1 MLKLEGVSAAY
12 GQSQVLWDVNLEIA
26 DGEAVTLIG
35 RNGVGKTTLLRTIT
49 GLHPVTGGS
58 VRLNGAQVEKS
69 PAFERARSGLAYVP
83 QGRGLFSHLSVHEN
97 LLMGLP
103 ALSGR
108 TVLPDSTGAR
118 REIPELVY
126 DLFPICRDMAG
137 RKAGN
142 LSGGQQQQVAI
153 GRALVTQPRYLLLD
167 EPTEGIQPSIVQ
179 EIEAALT
186 RVRRELRVAV
196 LLVEQY
202 LDFAWAFADR
212 YYVMQKGRMVET
224 GLTADTPTRD
234 VQRYLGV

>member
-1 MLKLEGVSAAY
+1 MLKLENVTAAY
-12 GQSQVLWDVNLEIA
+12 GQSPVLFGIDLEVRDA
-26 DGEAVTLIG
+26 EAVTLIG

-49 GLHPVTGGS
+49 GLHPVTGGG
-58 VRLNGAQVEKS
+58 VRLNGAQVEKEA
-69 PAFERARSGLAYVP
+69 AFTRARNGLAYVP
-83 QGRGLFSHLSVHEN
+83 QGRGLFGHLTVEEN

-108 TVLPDSTGAR
+108 ATAK
-118 REIPELVY
+118 REIPNLVY

-186 RVRRELRVAV
+186 RVRTELRVAV

-202 LDFAWAFADR
+202 LDFAWSFADR
-212 YYVMQKGRMVET
+212 YYVMQKGRVVET
-224 GLTADTPTRD
+224 GLTAETPTHA

>member
-1 MLKLEGVSAAY
+1 MLKLEGVTAAY
-12 GQSQVLWDVNLEIA
+12 GQSPVLFGIDLEVA
-26 DGEAVTLIG
+26 DAEAVTLIG
-35 RNGVGKTTLLRTIT
+35 RNGVGKTTLLRAIT
-49 GLHPVTGGS
+49 GLHPVTGGG
-58 VRLNGAQVEKS
+58 VRLNGAQVEREA
-69 PAFERARSGLAYVP
+69 AFTRARSGLAYVP
-83 QGRGLFSHLSVHEN
+83 QGRGLFGHLTVEEN

-108 TVLPDSTGAR
+108 ATAK

-137 RKAGN
+137 RRAGN

-186 RVRRELRVAV
+186 RVRTELRVAV

-202 LDFAWAFADR
+202 LDFAWSFADR
-212 YYVMQKGRMVET
+212 YYVMQKGRVVET
-224 GLTADTPTRD
+224 GNTADTPTHA

>member
-12 GQSQVLWDVNLEIA
+12 GQSQVLWDVNLEVA

-35 RNGVGKTTLLRTIT
+35 RNGVGKTTLLRTIA
-49 GLHPVTGGS
+49 GLHPLLAGQVS
-58 VRLNGAQVEKS
+58 LNGEQVERD
-69 PAFERARSGLAYVP
+69 PAFTRARSGLAYVP
-83 QGRGLFSHLSVHEN
+83 QGRGLFPHLSVHEN

-108 TVLPDSTGAR
+108 QAAKQELPAL
-118 REIPELVY
+118 IY
-126 DLFPICRDMAG
+126 DLFPILHDMAG

-186 RVRRELRVAV
+186 RVRQELRVAV

-212 YYVMQKGRMVET
+212 YYVMQKGRVVET
-224 GLTADTPTRD
+224 GLTDQTPTGD

>member
-1 MLKLEGVSAAY
+1 MLKLEGVSAAH

-49 GLHPVTGGS
+49 GLHPVTAGG
-58 VRLNGAQVEKS
+58 VRLNGEQVENS

-108 TVLPDSTGAR
+108 ETAR

-126 DLFPICRDMAG
+126 DLFPICRDMAS

-224 GLTADTPTRD
+224 GLTADTPTGD

>member
-1 MLKLEGVSAAY
+1 MLKLEGVTAAY
-12 GQSQVLWDVNLEIA
+12 GQSPVLFGIDLEVA
-26 DGEAVTLIG
+26 DAEAVTLIG
-35 RNGVGKTTLLRTIT
+35 RNGVGKPTLLRAIT
-49 GLHPVTGGS
+49 GLHPVTGGG
-58 VRLNGAQVEKS
+58 VRLNGAQVEREA
-69 PAFERARSGLAYVP
+69 AFTRARSGLAYVP
-83 QGRGLFSHLSVHEN
+83 QGRGLFGHLTVEEN

-108 TVLPDSTGAR
+108 ATAK
-118 REIPELVY
+118 REIPDLVY

-137 RKAGN
+137 RRAGN

-179 EIEAALT
+179 EIEVALT
-186 RVRRELRVAV
+186 RIRTELRVAV

-202 LDFAWAFADR
+202 LDFAWSFADR
-212 YYVMQKGRMVET
+212 YYVMQKGRVVET
-224 GLTADTPTRD
+224 GHTADTPAHA

>member
-1 MLKLEGVSAAY
+1 MLKLENVSAAY

-26 DGEAVTLIG
+26 DAEAVTLIG
-35 RNGVGKTTLLRTIT
+35 RNGVGKTTLLRTIS
-49 GLHPVTGGS
+49 GLHPVMGGG
-58 VRLNGAQVEKS
+58 VRLNGEQVERT
-69 PAFERARSGLAYVP
+69 PAFARARSGLAYVP
-83 QGRGLFSHLSVHEN
+83 QGRGLFSQLSVHEN

-103 ALSGR
+103 ALGGR
-108 TVLPDSTGAR
+108 GTVK

-153 GRALVTQPRYLLLD
+153 GRALVTKPRYLLLD

-179 EIEAALT
+179 EIETALT
-186 RVRRELRVAV
+186 RIRQELRVAV

-212 YYVMQKGRMVET
+212 YYVMQKGRLVET
-224 GLTADTPTRD
+224 GLTAETPTGA

>member
-1 MLKLEGVSAAY
+1 MLKLEHLSAAY
-12 GQSQVLWDVNLEIA
+12 GQSQVLWDVNLELA

-35 RNGVGKTTLLRTIT
+35 RNGVGKTTLLRTIC
-49 GLHPVTGGS
+49 GLHPVLDGG
-58 VRLNGAQVEKS
+58 VRLNGEQVEKA
-69 PAFERARSGLAYVP
+69 PAFARARGGLAYVP

-103 ALSGR
+103 ALGGR
-108 TVLPDSTGAR
+108 QAAR
-118 REIPELVY
+118 REIPELIY
-126 DLFPICRDMAG
+126 DLFPILHDMAG
-137 RKAGN
+137 RKAGD

-179 EIEAALT
+179 EIEVALT

-212 YYVMQKGRMVET
+212 YYVMQKGRVIET
-224 GLTADTPTRD
+224 GLTAETPTGD

>member
-1 MLKLEGVSAAY
+1 MLKLENVSAAY
-12 GQSQVLWDVNLEIA
+12 GQSPVLFDVNLEMA
-26 DGEAVTLIG
+26 DAEAVTLIG

-49 GLHPVTGGS
+49 GLHPVTAGG
-58 VRLNGAQVEKS
+58 VKLNGEQFEKA
-69 PAFERARSGLAYVP
+69 PAYARTRAGLAYVP
-83 QGRGLFSHLSVHEN
+83 QGRGLFPHLTVQEN

-103 ALSGR
+103 ALAGR
-108 TVLPDSTGAR
+108 ETAKK
-118 REIPELVY
+118 EIPALVY
-126 DLFPICRDMAG
+126 DLFPICLDMAG

-179 EIEAALT
+179 EIETALT
-186 RVRRELRVAV
+186 RIRTELRVAV

-212 YYVMQKGRMVET
+212 YYVMQKGRVIES
-224 GLTADTPTRD
+224 GLTAQTPQST
-234 VQRYLGV
+234 VQRYMSV

>member
-1 MLKLEGVSAAY
+1 MLKLEQVNAAY
-12 GQSQVLWDVNLEIA
+12 GGSQVLFDIDLEVNDA
-26 DGEAVTLIG
+26 EAVTLIG
-35 RNGVGKTTLLRTIT
+35 RNGVGKSTLLRTIT
-49 GLHPVTGGS
+49 GLHTSASGG
-58 VRLNGAQVEKS
+58 VRLNGEQMEKE
-69 PAFERARSGLAYVP
+69 PAFARARAGLAYVP
-83 QGRGLFSHLSVHEN
+83 QGRGLFPHLTVHEN

-103 ALSGR
+103 ALTGR
-108 TVLPDSTGAR
+108 DAAKK
-118 REIPELVY
+118 EIPALVY

-179 EIEAALT
+179 EIETALG
-186 RVRRELRVAV
+186 RIRSELRVAV

-212 YYVMQKGRMVET
+212 YYVLQRGRVVES
-224 GLTADTPTRD
+224 GLTAEVPPGA
-234 VQRYLGV
+234 VQRYMSV

>member
-1 MLKLEGVSAAY
+1 MLKLEKVSAAY
-12 GQSQVLWDVNLEIA
+12 GQSPVLFGIDLEVGDA
-26 DGEAVTLIG
+26 EAVTLIG

-49 GLHPVTGGS
+49 GLHPVTAGG
-58 VRLNGAQVEKS
+58 VRLNGEQVEKA
-69 PAFERARSGLAYVP
+69 PAFARTRAGLAYVP
-83 QGRGLFSHLSVHEN
+83 QGRGLFPHLTVHEN

-103 ALSGR
+103 ALAGR
-108 TVLPDSTGAR
+108 ESAR
-118 REIPELVY
+118 KEIPALVY

-153 GRALVTQPRYLLLD
+153 GRALTTQPRYLLLD

-179 EIEAALT
+179 EIEEALT

-212 YYVMQKGRMVET
+212 YYVMQKGCVVESGQT
-224 GLTADTPTRD
+224 GSTPQHA

>member
-1 MLKLEGVSAAY
+1 MLKLEGVTAAY
-12 GQSQVLWDVNLEIA
+12 GQSPVLFGIDLEVA
-26 DGEAVTLIG
+26 DAEAVTLIG
-35 RNGVGKTTLLRTIT
+35 RNGVGKSTLLRAIT
-49 GLHPVTGGS
+49 GLHPVTGGG
-58 VRLNGAQVEKS
+58 VRLNGAQVEREA
-69 PAFERARSGLAYVP
+69 AFTRARSGLAYVP
-83 QGRGLFSHLSVHEN
+83 QGRGLFGHLTVEEN

-108 TVLPDSTGAR
+108 ATAK
-118 REIPELVY
+118 REIPDLVY

-137 RKAGN
+137 RRAGN

-179 EIEAALT
+179 EIEVALT
-186 RVRRELRVAV
+186 RIRTELRVAV

-202 LDFAWAFADR
+202 LDFAWSFADR
-212 YYVMQKGRMVET
+212 YYVMQKGRVVET
-224 GLTADTPTRD
+224 GHTADTPTHA

>member
-1 MLKLEGVSAAY
+1 MLKLEHVSAAY
-12 GQSQVLWDVNLEIA
+12 GQSQVLWDVNLELA

-35 RNGVGKTTLLRTIT
+35 RNGVGKTTLLRTIC
-49 GLHPVTGGS
+49 GLHPVLEGG
-58 VRLNGAQVEKS
+58 VRLNGDQVETA
-69 PAFERARSGLAYVP
+69 PAFARARSGLASVP

-108 TVLPDSTGAR
+108 QAAA
-118 REIPELVY
+118 REIPALIY
-126 DLFPICRDMAG
+126 DLFPILHDMAG
-137 RKAGN
+137 RKAGD

-179 EIEAALT
+179 EIEVALT
-186 RVRRELRVAV
+186 CVRQELRVAV

-212 YYVMQKGRMVET
+212 YYVMQKGRVIET
-224 GLTADTPTRD
+224 GLTAETPTQD

>member
-1 MLKLEGVSAAY
+1 MLKLEGVTAAY
-12 GQSQVLWDVNLEIA
+12 GQSPVLFGIDLEVA
-26 DGEAVTLIG
+26 DAEAVTLIG

-49 GLHPVTGGS
+49 GLHPVTGGG
-58 VRLNGAQVEKS
+58 VRLNGAQVEKAA
-69 PAFERARSGLAYVP
+69 AFTRARSGLAYVP
-83 QGRGLFSHLSVHEN
+83 QGRGLFGHLSVEEN

-108 TVLPDSTGAR
+108 ATAK

-179 EIEAALT
+179 EIEVALT
-186 RVRRELRVAV
+186 RVRTELRVAV

-202 LDFAWAFADR
+202 LDFAWSFADR
-212 YYVMQKGRMVET
+212 YYVMQKGRVVET
-224 GLTADTPTRD
+224 GTTADTPTHA

>member
-1 MLKLEGVSAAY
+1 MLKLEQVNAAY
-12 GQSQVLWDVNLEIA
+12 GGSQVLFDIDLEVNDA
-26 DGEAVTLIG
+26 EAVTLIG
-35 RNGVGKTTLLRTIT
+35 RNGVGKSTLLRTIT
-49 GLHPVTGGS
+49 GLHTSASGG
-58 VRLNGAQVEKS
+58 VRLNGEQMEKE
-69 PAFERARSGLAYVP
+69 PAFARARAGLAYVP
-83 QGRGLFSHLSVHEN
+83 QGRGLFPHLTVHEN

-103 ALSGR
+103 ALTGR
-108 TVLPDSTGAR
+108 DAAKK
-118 REIPELVY
+118 EIPALVY

-179 EIEAALT
+179 EIETALG
-186 RVRRELRVAV
+186 RIRSELRVAV

-212 YYVMQKGRMVET
+212 YYVLQRGRVVES
-224 GLTADTPTRD
+224 GLTAEVPPSA
-234 VQRYLGV
+234 VQRYMSV

>member
-1 MLKLEGVSAAY
+1 MLKLEHVSAAY

-26 DGEAVTLIG
+26 DAEAVTLIG
-35 RNGVGKTTLLRTIT
+35 RNGVGKSTLLRTIS
-49 GLHPVTGGS
+49 GLHPVMGGG
-58 VRLNGAQVEKS
+58 VRLNGEQVERL
-69 PAFERARSGLAYVP
+69 PAFARARSGLAYVP
-83 QGRGLFSHLSVHEN
+83 QGRGLFSQLSVHEN

-103 ALSGR
+103 ALGGR
-108 TVLPDSTGAR
+108 GTVKH
-118 REIPELVY
+118 EIPELVY
-126 DLFPICRDMAG
+126 EPLPICRDMAS

-153 GRALVTQPRYLLLD
+153 GRALVTKPRYLLLD

-179 EIEAALT
+179 EIETALT
-186 RVRRELRVAV
+186 RIRQELRVAV

-212 YYVMQKGRMVET
+212 YYVMQKGRLVDT
-224 GLTADTPTRD
+224 GLTADTPTGA

>member
-1 MLKLEGVSAAY
+1 MLKLEGVNAAY
-12 GQSQVLWDVNLEIA
+12 GQSQVLWDVHLEVRDA
-26 DGEAVTLIG
+26 EAVTLIG
-35 RNGVGKTTLLRTIT
+35 RNGVGKTTLLRAIT
-49 GLHPVTGGS
+49 GLHPITSGQ
-58 VRLNGAQVEKS
+58 VRLNGEHVQQD
-69 PAFERARSGLAYVP
+69 PAYARARSGLAYVP
-83 QGRGLFSHLSVHEN
+83 QGRGLFPHLTVHEN

-103 ALSGR
+103 ALNGR
-108 TVLPDSTGAR
+108 PNAR
-118 REIPELVY
+118 HDLPELIY
-126 DLFPICRDMAG
+126 DLFPILHDMAG

-186 RVRRELRVAV
+186 RIRRELRVAV

-212 YYVMQKGRMVET
+212 YYVMQKGRVVET
-224 GLTADTPTRD
+224 GLTAETPTRD

>member
-1 MLKLEGVSAAY
+1 MLKLEHVSAAY
-12 GQSQVLWDVNLEIA
+12 GQSQVLWDVNLEIR

-49 GLHPVTGGS
+49 GLHPVTSGL
-58 VRLNGAQVEKS
+58 VRLNGEPV
-69 PAFERARSGLAYVP
+69 ERAPAHARARGGLAYVP
-83 QGRGLFSHLSVHEN
+83 QGRGLFSHLTVHEN

-103 ALSGR
+103 ALNGR
-108 TVLPDSTGAR
+108 QTAKRELPPL
-118 REIPELVY
+118 IY
-126 DLFPICRDMAG
+126 DLFPILHDMAG

-179 EIEAALT
+179 EIEVALT
-186 RVRRELRVAV
+186 RVRLELRVAV

-212 YYVMQKGRMVET
+212 YYVMQKGRVVET

>member
-1 MLKLEGVSAAY
+1 MLRLENVSAAY
-12 GQSQVLWDVNLEIA
+12 GQSPVLFGIDLTVGNA
-26 DGEAVTLIG
+26 EAVTLIG
-35 RNGVGKTTLLRTIT
+35 RNGVGKTTLLRAVM
-49 GLHPVTGGS
+49 GLHPLSGGD
-58 VRLNGAQVEKS
+58 VRLGGAGVTRT
-69 PAFERARSGLAYVP
+69 PAFGRARAGLAYVP
-83 QGRGLFSHLSVHEN
+83 QGRDLFPHLTVHEN

-103 ALSGR
+103 ALGGR
-108 TVLPDSTGAR
+108 ADAR
-118 REIPELVY
+118 QEIPDLVY

-153 GRALVTQPRYLLLD
+153 GRALTTRPRYLLLD

-186 RVRRELRVAV
+186 RVRRELHVAV

-212 YYVMQKGRMVET
+212 YYVMQKGRVVES
-224 GLTADTPTRD
+224 GQTADTPQHA

>member
-1 MLKLEGVSAAY
+1 MLKLEHINAAY
-12 GQSQVLWDVNLEIA
+12 GQSPVLFDINLEVNDA
-26 DGEAVTLIG
+26 EAVTLIG

-49 GLHPVTGGS
+49 GLHPVTAGG
-58 VRLNGAQVEKS
+58 VRLNGEQVEDQ
-69 PAFERARSGLAYVP
+69 PAFVRARAGLAYVP
-83 QGRGLFSHLSVHEN
+83 QGRGLFSHLSVEEN

-103 ALSGR
+103 ALAGR
-108 TVLPDSTGAR
+108 PTAKKQV
-118 REIPELVY
+118 PELVY
-126 DLFPICRDMAG
+126 DLFPICRDMAS

-179 EIEAALT
+179 EIETALT
-186 RVRRELRVAV
+186 RIRTELRVAV

-212 YYVMQKGRMVET
+212 YYVLQRGRVVES
-224 GLTADTPTRD
+224 GLTAEVPQSA
-234 VQRYLGV
+234 VQNYMGV